1 MPKAFRE
8 LSTVCNDKKATN
20 PVQELLRQ
28 DGRCSV
34 FAGDGG
40 APNAVTV
47 KGCTTVTIESI
58 YFTQADILIYT
69 ISAPQVI
76 IRPIFEEC
84 RVGIQSYSRGIV
96 VGPFSD
102 NPSCDVLANLT
113 NNGMYFLGFP
123 EGQHPVHYNVGTPQP
138 LARHPG

>member
-1 MPKAFRE
+1 M
-8 LSTVCNDKKATN
+8 
-20 PVQELLRQ
+20 
-28 DGRCSV
+28 
-34 FAGDGG
+34 
-40 APNAVTV
+40 TV

-123 EGQHPVHYNVGTPQP
+123 EGQHPVHYNVSTVQ
-138 LARHPG
+138 ASS